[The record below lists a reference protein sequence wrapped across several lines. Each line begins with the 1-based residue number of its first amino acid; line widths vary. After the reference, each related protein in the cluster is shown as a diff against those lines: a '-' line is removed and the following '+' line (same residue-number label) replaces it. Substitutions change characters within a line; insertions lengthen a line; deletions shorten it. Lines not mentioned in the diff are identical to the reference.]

1 MIATA
6 LTRADVADYVGALFT
21 VYFICILLFVVL
33 SWIQAFRPLP
43 YNMALRS
50 VTGFIEEVVSP
61 YLNVFRRL
69 LPTFGPIDLSPILAI
84 LLLLIAQSIVVSLI
98 AG

>member
-1 MIATA
+1 MIASA
-6 LTRADVADYVGALFT
+6 LTRVDVATYVDALFT

-50 VTGFIEEVVSP
+50 VTGFIDEVVAP
-61 YLNVFRRL
+61 YLNFFRRY
-69 LPTFGPIDLSPILAI
+69 LPRFGPLDLSPLVGVFV
-84 LLLLIAQSIVVSLI
+84 LIVVQRVVVGVI

>member
-1 MIATA
+1 MIASG
-6 LTRADVADYVGALFT
+6 LTRADIADYVGALFT
-21 VYFICILLFVVL
+21 VYFICILLYVVL

-43 YNMALRS
+43 YNTALRA
-50 VTGFIEEVVSP
+50 VTGFIEEVVTP
-61 YLNVFRRL
+61 YLNIFRRL

-84 LLLLIAQSIVVSLI
+84 LLLLIAQSIVVSLV

>member
-1 MIATA
+1 MTLAAI
-6 LTRADVADYVGALFT
+6 TRIDVAGYVDALFT

-33 SWIQAFRPLP
+33 SWVQAFRPLP

-50 VTGFIEEVVSP
+50 VTGFIDEVVGP
-61 YLNVFRRL
+61 YLAVFRRF

-84 LLLLIAQSIVVSLI
+84 LLLLIVQRIVVGLI